1 MADSGDTNTGPTST
15 EHRADIILRNILGAN
30 LQTGALRAILLL
42 AAFSFI
48 GALFAF
54 LVV

>member
-1 MADSGDTNTGPTST
+1 MPRNT
-15 EHRADIILRNILGAN
+15 DIILRNVLGHN

-48 GALFAF
+48 GALLAF
-54 LVV
+54 FVI

>member
-1 MADSGDTNTGPTST
+1 MAIDSDT
-15 EHRADIILRNILGAN
+15 ILRKTLGAN
-30 LQTGALRAILLL
+30 LQTGALRAIVIL

-54 LVV
+54 LFV